1 MQDAFREI
9 ERSHEAK
16 YKLDEE
22 LRFKAQSRRTRL
34 LGLWAAQR
42 MGMAQA
48 EADAYAKRLVGFNLE
63 RSGTA
68 HIAAKVLADL
78 NEVGVAVNETEVMA
92 AIDQFYAEALASL
105 AEDFPRAL
113 DRDHV
118 QIGG

>member
-1 MQDAFREI
+1 MQDAFRDI

-48 EADAYAKRLVGFNLE
+48 EAGAYAKRLVALNLE
-63 RSGTA
+63 RPGTA
-68 HIAAKVLADL
+68 HIADQVLADF
-78 NEVGVAVNETEVMA
+78 NEAGVAVNKTEVVA

-105 AEDFPRAL
+105 ADEFPRAL
-113 DRDHV
+113 DQDHV

>member
-1 MQDAFREI
+1 MRDVFREI

-22 LRFKAQSRRTRL
+22 LRFKAQARRTRL

-48 EADAYAKRLVGFNLE
+48 EADSYAKRLVALNLE
-63 RSGTA
+63 RPGTA
-68 HIAAKVLADL
+68 HIAAQVLADFKGA
-78 NEVGVAVNETEVMA
+78 GVAVSEAEVVA
-92 AIDQFYAEALASL
+92 AIDQFYADALASL

-113 DRDHV
+113 DQDHV

>member
-9 ERSHEAK
+9 ERGHEAK

-22 LRFKAQSRRTRL
+22 LRFKAQCRRTRL
-34 LGLWAAQR
+34 LGLWAGER
-42 MGMAQA
+42 MGMARA
-48 EADAYAKRLVGFNLE
+48 EADAYAKQLVALNLE

-68 HIAAKVLADL
+68 HIAAKVIADL
-78 NEVGVAVNETEVMA
+78 DEAGITASETEVVA
-92 AIDQFYAEALASL
+92 AIDRFYAEALASL
-105 AEDFPRAL
+105 ANDFPRAL

>member
-1 MQDAFREI
+1 MQDTFREI
-9 ERSHEAK
+9 ERGHEAK

-22 LRFKAQSRRTRL
+22 LRFKAQCRRTRL

-42 MGMAQA
+42 MSMAPA
-48 EADAYAKRLVGFNLE
+48 EAEVYAKRLVALNLE
-63 RSGTA
+63 QPGTA
-68 HIAAKVLADL
+68 HIAAKVAADL
-78 NEVGVAVNETEVMA
+78 DEAGVAVDETEIVV
-92 AIDQFYAEALASL
+92 AIDRFYAEALASL